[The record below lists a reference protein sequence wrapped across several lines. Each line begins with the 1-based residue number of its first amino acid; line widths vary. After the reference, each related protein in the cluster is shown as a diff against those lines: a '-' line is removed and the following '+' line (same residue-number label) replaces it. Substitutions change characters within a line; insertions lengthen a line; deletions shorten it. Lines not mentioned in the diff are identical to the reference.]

1 MLSFRQLAT
10 VAALVGLTT
19 LAAAPAIS
27 DSAAPLV
34 EPPIEIDVMELTGI
48 TWVVGDPLPPEVTRY
63 NGKKVVINGYMH
75 GSVTGDVSEFPLVS
89 DACQCTG
96 ELQPHHFIDIDLGD
110 GQTGPIPGSFEVIG
124 RLKVSVK
131 EKDGFVQ
138 SVYRLRGRIY

>member
-1 MLSFRQLAT
+1 
-10 VAALVGLTT
+10 
-19 LAAAPAIS
+19 
-27 DSAAPLV
+27 
-34 EPPIEIDVMELTGI
+34 
-48 TWVVGDPLPPEVTRY
+48 
-63 NGKKVVINGYMH
+63 MH